1 MASSSNNIKASEGL
15 CGAHTNLAGLI
26 ALKGPAESIRLAPN
40 RKATRQLAGPYQT
53 RLKGRGM
60 DFDEVRAYQPGDDVR
75 NIDWRVTA
83 RTTITHTKTFTEE
96 RERPVLVLCD
106 QRSSMF
112 FGSQR
117 RFKSV
122 QAANIA
128 ALLSWSALKRKDRV
142 GGFILSNREVREFKA
157 RNSDKAVLTML
168 AALDQVNQKLQR
180 QDLSADSPLGF
191 TEALS
196 DMRRIAKTGN
206 SIYIISDF
214 NDLDQDGLRQ
224 LYELS
229 RHNSITAFSIYDPL
243 ERELPP
249 EGLYAISNG
258 AREIQIDTGKKQN
271 RRHYAEQA
279 QSRSAELHSELGRLG
294 IPLAE
299 IATADNALDSLS
311 RLFQRARRRTRVAG

>member
-1 MASSSNNIKASEGL
+1 MVPSYNGTVASQGL
-15 CGAHTNLAGLI
+15 CGPYTNLAGLI
-26 ALKGPAESIRLAPN
+26 ALKSAAESIRLAPN

-60 DFDEVRAYQPGDDVR
+60 DFDEVRGYQPGDDVR

-83 RTTITHTKTFTEE
+83 RTTIPHTKTFTEE
-96 RERPVLVLCD
+96 RERPVLILCD
-106 QRSSMF
+106 QRSTMF
-112 FGSQR
+112 FGSRQ

-142 GGFILSNREVREFKA
+142 GGFILSNREVRDFKA
-157 RNSDKAVLTML
+157 QNSDKAVLTML
-168 AALDQVNQKLQR
+168 AALDQVNRQLQR
-180 QDLSADSPLGF
+180 QDLNGDTQIGF

-196 DMRRIAKTGN
+196 DLRRIAKTGN
-206 SIYIISDF
+206 SIYIIADF
-214 NDLDQDGLRQ
+214 TDLDQDGLRQ

-229 RHNSITAFSIYDPL
+229 RHNSIMAFAVYDPL

-249 EGLYAISNG
+249 EGLYTISNG
-258 AREIQIDTGKKQN
+258 TREVQIDTGKKQS
-271 RRHYAEQA
+271 RRRYAKQA
-279 QSRSAELHSELGRLG
+279 ARRSADLHSELGRLG

-299 IATADNALDSLS
+299 IATSDNALDSLS
-311 RLFQRARRRTRVAG
+311 RLFQRARRRTSVA